1 MTIAGHTF
9 SDGPNGLVCVCGKR
23 KLDVLLAHKD
33 DIDQPDW
40 AHVGNLSKAEYEEI
54 DRERE
59 RLWELGKG
67 V

>member
-9 SDGPNGLVCVCGKR
+9 EDGPTGLVCTCGKR
-23 KLDVLLAHKD
+23 KIDVLLARNY
-33 DIDQPDW
+33 DIDQPGW
-40 AHVGNLSKAEYEEI
+40 AHVGNLSKSEYEEI